1 MARKKRE
8 VVYENGRY
16 KGMLLD
22 SETCQKLEA
31 LRRLDDEKG
40 YVEDL
45 QSIIYDLS
53 ASDVDLIRLN
63 RSNDFVDLSKRG
75 KLKNIQTIGVAYM
88 YFAKRLILGDS
99 VGMGKTVEVCGLCN
113 LLESVYTKR
122 QESFRFLLLTGKTLI
137 HETCNKMIK
146 FTGNYVQEVY
156 GEADNVKRFITENED
171 DIYNSVVGAHS
182 LVNSTLFQDYI
193 RNFIDTKGYSP
204 FDLVIIDEAGDILT
218 NSGTKTYTNAKYL
231 TEITDRII
239 LLNATSFEKNLDQFY
254 NQLSF
259 VDDTLLPT
267 KTEFSETYKVKTW
280 DAFRGYPTY
289 KKGAYKNQ
297 ENFKQL
303 VGYRYLARTRK
314 SSGAKMS
321 NCSAEVITSDL
332 SSEQKNLLKMV
343 SIPSMVYDCPSYFN
357 SVGYNIP
364 TDVNTTPKMKDLI
377 DLLTNRLANEQSVL
391 VYSRYKEAQFAI
403 KRLLDEYGISCEVM
417 NGDTPQK
424 TRNEYI
430 NSFKLG
436 DFKVLVT
443 NVQKGLDFGDCNHCI
458 FYDYDTNPNNM
469 VQFEGRMT
477 RSYDIIDKHVYLLIS
492 RGNELKT
499 FKETV
504 ADDAQA
510 SDVFAGSDFSCV
522 LSILL
527 DDDKLKN
534 LK

>member
-1 MARKKRE
+1 MSRKKRE

-113 LLESVYTKR
+113 LLESVYAKR

-156 GEADNVKRFITENED
+156 GEADNVKRFIAENED

-314 SSGAKMS
+314 SSGATMS

-377 DLLTNRLANEQSVL
+377 DLLTNRLANEQSIL

>member
-1 MARKKRE
+1 MARKKE

-16 KGMLLD
+16 KGKLLD
-22 SETCQKLEA
+22 SETCLKLES
-31 LRRLDDEKG
+31 LRRLDEEKG
-40 YVEDL
+40 YIEDL
-45 QSIIYDLS
+45 QNIIYDLS
-53 ASDVDLIRLN
+53 ASDVGIIRMNL
-63 RSNDFVDLSKRG
+63 SNEFVDLSKRG
-75 KLKNIQTIGVAYM
+75 ELKNIQTIGVAYM

-99 VGMGKTVEVCGLCN
+99 VGLGKTVEVCGLCN
-113 LLESVYTKR
+113 LLESMYSKKN
-122 QESFRFLLLTGKTLI
+122 ESFRFLLLTGKTLI

-146 FTGNYVQEVY
+146 FTGNYIQEVY
-156 GEADNVKRFITENED
+156 GEAASVKKFISENND
-171 DIYNSVVGAHS
+171 DLYFSVVGAHS

-204 FDLVIIDEAGDILT
+204 FDLIVIDEAGDLLT

-297 ENFKQL
+297 ENFKHL

-314 SSGAKMS
+314 STGATMS
-321 NCSAEVITSDL
+321 NCTAEVIVSDL
-332 SSEQKNLLKMV
+332 SNEQKNLLKMV

-364 TDVNTTPKMKDLI
+364 TDVDTTPKMKDLI
-377 DLLTNRLANEQSVL
+377 DLLTGRLANEQSVL
-391 VYSRYKEAQFAI
+391 VFSRYKEAQFAI
-403 KRLLDEYGISCEVM
+403 EKLLQDYDISCAVM

-424 TRNEYI
+424 TRNAYI

-477 RSYDIIDKHVYLLIS
+477 RSYDIIDKHVYLLMS

-499 FKETV
+499 FKEAV

-510 SDVFAGSDFSCV
+510 SDMFAGSDFSCV

-527 DDDKLKN
+527 DEDKLKS

>member
-1 MARKKRE
+1 MPRKKQ

-22 SETCQKLEA
+22 SETCLKLES
-31 LRRLDDEKG
+31 LRRLDEEKG
-40 YVEDL
+40 FVQDL
-45 QSIIYDLS
+45 QNIIYDLPK
-53 ASDVDLIRLN
+53 SDVDLIKMSK
-63 RSNDFVDLSKRG
+63 SNEFVETNKG

-88 YFAKRLILGDS
+88 YFAKRLVLGDS
-99 VGMGKTVEVCGLCN
+99 VGLGKTVEVCGLCN
-113 LLESVYTKR
+113 LLESMYSKKG
-122 QESFRFLLLTGKTLI
+122 ESFRFLLLTEKTLI
-137 HETCNKMIK
+137 EGTCDKMIK

-156 GEADNVKRFITENED
+156 GEAAQVKKFISENED
-171 DIYNSVVGAHS
+171 DLYYSVVGAHS
-182 LVNSTLFQDYI
+182 LVNSVLFQDYI
-193 RNFIDTKGYSP
+193 RNFIDEKGYSP
-204 FDLVIIDEAGDILT
+204 FDLIVIDEAGDILT

-231 TEITDRII
+231 SEITDRII

-267 KTEFSETYKVKTW
+267 KTEFSETYKVKTM
-280 DAFRGYPTY
+280 DFARGYPTY
-289 KKGAYKNQ
+289 KKGAYKNE
-297 ENFKQL
+297 ENFKHL

-314 SSGAKMS
+314 SSGATMEG
-321 NCSAEVITSDL
+321 CSAEVIVSGL
-332 SSEQKNLLKMV
+332 SAEQKNLLKMT

-357 SVGYNIP
+357 SVGFNIP

-377 DLLTNRLANEQSVL
+377 DLLTGRLADEKTIL
-391 VYSRYKEAQFAI
+391 VFSRYKEAQFAI
-403 KRLLDEYGISCEVM
+403 QELLEDYGISCAVM

-424 TRNEYI
+424 TRNAYV

-436 DFKVLVT
+436 DFRVLIT

-458 FYDYDTNPNNM
+458 FYDYDSNPNNM

-477 RSYDIIDKHVYLLIS
+477 REYDIIDKHVYLLIS

-499 FKETV
+499 FKEAV

-510 SDVFAGSDFSCV
+510 SDMFAGSDFSCV
-522 LSILL
+522 MSILL
-527 DDDKLKN
+527 NDDKLKS

>member
-1 MARKKRE
+1 MSRKKQ

-22 SETCQKLEA
+22 SETCLKLES
-31 LRRLDDEKG
+31 LRRLDEEKG
-40 YVEDL
+40 FVKDL
-45 QSIIYDLS
+45 QTIIYDLTK
-53 ASDVDLIRLN
+53 SDVEMIKSSKSNEFVEMNRGRLE
-63 RSNDFVDLSKRG
+63 
-75 KLKNIQTIGVAYM
+75 NIQTIGVAYM
-88 YFAKRLILGDS
+88 YFAKRLLLGDS

-113 LLESVYTKR
+113 LLEAMYQKKH
-122 QESFRFLLLTGKTLI
+122 ESFRFLLLTGKTLI
-137 HETCNKMIK
+137 ESTCDKMIK
-146 FTGNYVQEVY
+146 FTGNYIQPVY
-156 GEADNVKRFITENED
+156 GDADKVKKFISENED
-171 DIYNSVVGAHS
+171 DLYYSVVGAHS
-182 LVNSTLFQDYI
+182 LINSTLFQDYI
-193 RNFIDTKGYSP
+193 RNFIEEKGYSP
-204 FDLVIIDEAGDILT
+204 FDLIVIDEAGDILT
-218 NSGTKTYTNAKYL
+218 NSSTQTYKNAKYL

-297 ENFKQL
+297 ENFKKL

-321 NCSAEVITSDL
+321 NCTAEVIVSDL
-332 SSEQKNLLKMV
+332 SSEQKNLLKMT
-343 SIPSMVYDCPSYFN
+343 SIPAMVYDCPSYFN
-357 SVGYNIP
+357 SIGFNIP
-364 TDVNTTPKMKDLI
+364 TDVNTTPKMRDLI
-377 DLLTNRLANEQSVL
+377 ELITGRLANDSTIL
-391 VYSRYKEAQFAI
+391 VFSRYKEAQYAI
-403 KRLLDEYGISCEVM
+403 KELLEDYDISCEVM

-424 TRNEYI
+424 TREAYI

-443 NVQKGLDFGDCNHCI
+443 NVQKGLDFGNCNHCI
-458 FYDYDTNPNNM
+458 FYDYDSNPSNM

-477 RSYDIIDKHVYLLIS
+477 REYDIIDKHVYLLIS
-492 RGNELKT
+492 RGNELKN
-499 FKETV
+499 FKEAV

-510 SDVFAGSDFSCV
+510 SDIFAGSDFSCV
-522 LSILL
+522 MSILL
-527 DDDKLKN
+527 DEEKLKS